1 MLPQKIENLNL
12 LDMAI
17 SKEKDRIV
25 AHVPKEL
32 KEQLKK
38 IAEAENRSL
47 SGLIGFVLTKYVKD
61 WKKANR

>member
-1 MLPQKIENLNL
+1 
-12 LDMAI
+12 MAI

-47 SGLIGFVLTKYVKD
+47 SGLIGFVLVKYAKD